1 MLKSLPKK
9 SPWRTL
15 VRHGAIMF
23 MLATV
28 FLPVSAQLLD
38 PATQDKFVNPLPIPS
53 QVDAKAGV
61 PLEMEMNETSQWLGL
76 TDPNGNPLLT
86 TVWGYGPL
94 GGQVT
99 YPGPTFIAS
108 KNEPVTVTWYN
119 NLPSGHLLPVDPSIH
134 IAHPQGV
141 DPYAFYATGKI
152 PTVVHLHG
160 GKTESASDGLPEAW
174 FTQGFAEV
182 GPQFV
187 KQTYTYDNIQEAATL
202 WYHDHALGITRLNVY
217 AGLAGFYRLED
228 NHERDLVNNAVL
240 PKGSHDIEIVIQD
253 RMFDTD
259 GELFLPS
266 ADGDPWFGDAL
277 GEPLEL
283 PFDPSIVA
291 EFFGNYI
298 VVNGMV
304 WPYLEV
310 EPRKYR
316 FRLLNGSDS
325 RFYVMELGE
334 GAMNFLQIATDDGL
348 LPNAVSLNQLVLA
361 PGERAEIVVDFTGLE
376 NQSITLYNYGPDA
389 PYKGALAAQDP
400 ADPNTTGQIMQFQV
414 TKKLKENKGNPLVTV
429 QEGTALRP
437 PLEDLGDAS
446 VTRTLALFEGEDADG
461 RLQPLLGIIN
471 GDGEKTVTKLNGS
484 LAWFEEITENP
495 ELNAVEEWWVY
506 NATEDAH
513 PIHLHL
519 VTFQIIDRQPFFA
532 PTEPQDQVQ
541 HDGRTGLGAYVD
553 QSSIVYTGAAE
564 APPPNERG
572 WKDTFIVPPGYV
584 GRIKARFERP
594 GRYVWHCHI
603 LSHEDHEMMRPFYVG
618 DMMAGAALK
627 SSSVTDDTDVEASSK
642 EETILDQKSAFSLY
656 PNPVVDRIT
665 VEFVL
670 EKNANVVVNMYD
682 LDGRMIKSD
691 DIGPMQKGY
700 NTFTYSTDDLYDG
713 LYILEMKAGNKLFR
727 KRVLISR

>member
-1 MLKSLPKK
+1 MLTSLQWK
-9 SPWRTL
+9 SPWRAEA
-15 VRHGAIMF
+15 RHGAITLL
-23 MLATV
+23 LATV
-28 FLPVSAQLLD
+28 LLPVSAQLLD
-38 PATQDKFVNPLPIPS
+38 PATQAKFVNPLPIPA
-53 QVDAKAGV
+53 QIDAKTGV
-61 PLEMEMNETSQWLGL
+61 PIEMEMNETTQWLGL
-76 TDPNGNPLLT
+76 TDPLGNPLLT

-94 GGQVT
+94 GGPVT

-108 KNEPVTVTWYN
+108 KNSSVTVTWHN

-134 IAHPQGV
+134 LAHPHGV
-141 DPYAFYATGKI
+141 DPYSFYASGKI

-187 KQTYTYDNIQEAATL
+187 KQTYTYDNNQEAATL

-228 NHERDLVNNAVL
+228 KHERDLVKNAAL

-253 RMFDTD
+253 RMFDAN
-259 GELFLPS
+259 GQLFLPS
-266 ADGDPWFGDAL
+266 KTGDPWFGDAL
-277 GEPLEL
+277 AESLEL

-298 VVNGMV
+298 VVNGML

-325 RFYVMELGE
+325 RFYVMEFGE
-334 GAMNFLQIATDDGL
+334 DAMDFLQIATDGGL
-348 LPNAVSLNQLVLA
+348 LPTAVSLNRLVLA
-361 PGERAEIVVDFTGLE
+361 PGERAEIVVDFTGLD

-389 PYKGALAAQDP
+389 PYRGALADQDP

-414 TKKLKENKGNPLVTV
+414 TKKLKVNKGNPLVTV
-429 QEGTALRP
+429 QEGTTLRP
-437 PLEDLGDAS
+437 SLEDLGDAS

-471 GDGEKTVTKLNGS
+471 GDGEKTITKLNGS
-484 LAWFEEITENP
+484 LAWFEDITENP

-519 VTFQIIDRQPFFA
+519 VTFQILNRQPFFA
-532 PTEPQDQVQ
+532 PTETQSQIQ
-541 HDGRTGLGAYVD
+541 HDGQTGQGSYID
-553 QSSIVYTGAAE
+553 QSSIVYTGDAE
-564 APPPNERG
+564 APLLNERG
-572 WKDTFIVPPGYV
+572 WKDTFIVPPGFV
-584 GRIKARFERP
+584 GRIKARFDRP

-618 DMMAGAALK
+618 DMMVAAALK
-627 SSSVTDDTDVEASSK
+627 SSSSTEEAGTETSSI
-642 EETILDQKSAFSLY
+642 EEISQHQKAAFSLY
-656 PNPVVDRIT
+656 PNPVVDRFT
-665 VEFVL
+665 VAFFL
-670 EKNANVVVNMYD
+670 EKNSDVVINLYG
-682 LDGRMIKSD
+682 LDGKIIKSD
-691 DIGPMQKGY
+691 DIGSMQKGY
-700 NTFTYSTDDLYDG
+700 NTRTYSVNNLDDG
-713 LYILEMKAGNKLFR
+713 LYILEVNAGTKLIR